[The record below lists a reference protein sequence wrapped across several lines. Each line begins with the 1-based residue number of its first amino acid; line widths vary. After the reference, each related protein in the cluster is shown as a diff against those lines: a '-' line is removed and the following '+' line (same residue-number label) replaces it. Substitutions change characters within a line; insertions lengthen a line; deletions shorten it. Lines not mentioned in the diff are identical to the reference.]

1 VQTETGV
8 DPSVSLVFGAR
19 RLAAATAGGFLAGL
33 LIGGVGGR
41 LAMLL
46 LRVTSDASLHGLETD
61 DGFEIGVFTGA
72 TAFLLGVTALL
83 GAIGGVFYLVARR
96 WIPPLLRPWTM
107 GVLAGAV
114 GGVLVLRPGEL
125 DFTLLEPLLLAVILF
140 VALPALY
147 GVALALLVERL
158 LREDSIMRRRGVWIA
173 GLLPLVPL
181 VLFGGVG
188 VLVVLVGLAA
198 WWTARTFPVTVAWW
212 RSSVAMWIGRA
223 ILATVGVASLV
234 GLVGDVVDIL

>member
-96 WIPPLLRPWTM
+96 LIPPLLRPWTM

-125 DFTLLEPLLLAVILF
+125 DFTLLEPLLLAVVLF

-158 LREDSIMRRRGVWIA
+158 LREDSIMRRRRVWIA

-198 WWTARTFPVTVAWW
+198 WWTARTFPVTAAWW
-212 RSSVAMWIGRA
+212 RSSVATWIGRVVPA
-223 ILATVGVASLV
+223 PMGVASLV

>member
-1 VQTETGV
+1 MKSGAA
-8 DPSVSLVFGAR
+8 PSGSLVVQAQ
-19 RLAAATAGGFLAGL
+19 RLGAATAGGFMAGL

-46 LRVTSDASLHGLETD
+46 LRVTSDASLHGVETD
-61 DGFEIGVFTGA
+61 DGFEIGVFSGA

-83 GAIGGVFYLVARR
+83 GAVGGVFYLVARR

-125 DFTLLEPLLLAVILF
+125 DFTLLEPLLLAVVLF

-212 RSSVAMWIGRA
+212 RSSVATWIGRGV
-223 ILATVGVASLV
+223 LATMGVASLV